1 MKILDADDSPLV
13 GKGGVKEVR
22 DIVQFVPLRD
32 YADINLLAKVWDCI
46 VLFGVYMMNDHQAKL
61 EY

>member
-1 MKILDADDSPLV
+1 MKVLDADDSPLV

-32 YADINLLAKVWDCI
+32 YADITLLAKVWYGMAWYLI
-46 VLFGVYMMNDHQAKL
+46 QENDPST
-61 EY
+61 